1 MNPQPKSTSF
11 NAHPKTTSLEVYL
24 RLMRLDKPIGIY
36 LLLWPTLWA
45 LFLAKGGFPDIKLLV
60 IFSLGIVLMRS
71 AGCVINDYAD
81 RDIDKFIKRT
91 QHRPITSGD
100 IHHKAALKLFSLLI
114 VLAFSLVLLTN
125 WLTIQLAMIAL
136 LLAIV
141 YPFTKRWTH
150 LPQFVLGL
158 AFAMSV
164 PMAFSATLNT
174 VPTTAWH
181 VFTATVIWT
190 VIYDTMYAMADR
202 EEDLQI
208 GVKSTAILF
217 AKFDRLIIGI
227 LQIGLLL
234 ILIKMSDVFNLTIL
248 YDLSL
253 ILVALLMVYHQ
264 YLISN
269 RKKSACFHSFL
280 HNNYVGMVIFVGIA
294 LSVAL

>member
-1 MNPQPKSTSF
+1 
-11 NAHPKTTSLEVYL
+11 
-24 RLMRLDKPIGIY
+24 MRLDKPIGIY

-45 LFLAKGGFPDIKLLV
+45 LFLAEEGVPDLKLLL
-60 IFSLGIVLMRS
+60 IFVLGVVLMRS

-81 RDIDKFIKRT
+81 RHIDKLIERT
-91 QHRPITSGD
+91 KHRPITSGE
-100 IHHKAALKLFSLLI
+100 INHESALKLFVLLI
-114 VLAFSLVLLTN
+114 VLAFVLVLLTN
-125 WLTIQLAMIAL
+125 YLTIQLAMIAA
-136 LLAIV
+136 LLAIL

-174 VPTTAWH
+174 IPIIAWY
-181 VFTATVIWT
+181 VFAATIIWT

-202 EEDLQI
+202 EEDLKI

-234 ILIKMSDVFNLTIL
+234 ILIKISDVFNLTIL
-248 YDLSL
+248 YDISL
-253 ILVALLMVYHQ
+253 VLVALLMIYHQ
-264 YLISN
+264 YLIRN
-269 RKKSACFHSFL
+269 RKKSACFQVFL
-280 HNNYVGMVIFVGIA
+280 HNHYIGMVIFVGIT
-294 LSVAL
+294 LSVAV